1 MKNDLISKFP
11 EIAKEWHPSMNYDAD
26 KNIDLKPGNFSYGSK
41 VKIWWQC
48 SKGHEWQASIVNR
61 THGGTGCPY
70 CAGRHGIAVSDKSN
84 KLNLI
89 RHILENTNFT
99 LNPQIKTHSQQS
111 FFQNISTVKAS
122 ITYLYFNTDRCLKAE
137 GHGTGELIDLFGMFP
152 QLIGIGLDLTCKEN
166 LFEIS
171 IKSTLEDVLE
181 GEMLIKTNSEYSL
194 EVKSKRLSNKI
205 LEISKLKFKKG
216 PSFKISGRLDEL
228 MNVN

>member
-89 RHILENTNFT
+89 RHILENTNFS
-99 LNPQIKTHSQQS
+99 QVDIAKKTGASTNLLTKMESQRQ
-111 FFQNISTVKAS
+111 TAVLRGAVHDEPEK
-122 ITYLYFNTDRCLKAE
+122 
-137 GHGTGELIDLFGMFP
+137 
-152 QLIGIGLDLTCKEN
+152 TC
-166 LFEIS
+166 
-171 IKSTLEDVLE
+171 
-181 GEMLIKTNSEYSL
+181 MCEY
-194 EVKSKRLSNKI
+194 KI
-205 LEISKLKFKKG
+205 A
-216 PSFKISGRLDEL
+216 D
-228 MNVN
+228 